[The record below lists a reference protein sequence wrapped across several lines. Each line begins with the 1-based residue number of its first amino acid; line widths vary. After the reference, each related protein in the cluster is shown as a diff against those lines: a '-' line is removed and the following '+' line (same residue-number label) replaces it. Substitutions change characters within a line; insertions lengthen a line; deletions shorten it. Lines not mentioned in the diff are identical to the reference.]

1 MKRALEEKKLA
12 REEARNAERLAMH
25 IFHEKTSLVEVFSK
39 VCCQRLVY
47 FCSSSAFLV
56 CVK

>member
-25 IFHEKTSLVEVFSK
+25 TFHEKTALVEVYSK
-39 VCCQRLVY
+39 V
-47 FCSSSAFLV
+47 FCHILGYLFALHLHFGSW
-56 CVK
+56 

>member
-25 IFHEKTSLVEVFSK
+25 TFHEKTAVVEVYSK
-39 VCCQRLVY
+39 VFCHILGY
-47 FCSSSAFLV
+47 FFALHLHFGSW
-56 CVK
+56 